1 MRLTSTPTILDNCAV
16 AVLRSGPEAW
26 LRRWPRR
33 PSASLQ
39 LVCLPH
45 AGGGASGYRAW
56 SALLPPAVELLVVQY
71 PGREDR
77 FTEPIPEDMATL
89 VAGIADALTVAL
101 DRPYVLFGH
110 SMGSAVAYEVARA
123 LAERG
128 HPAPRRLVASGR
140 VAPVRAL
147 GGDLHRG
154 DDEALAAE
162 LTRLGGTHTEI
173 LADRE
178 LRRAVLGYVR
188 GDYRIVETYEP
199 RTPEALTC
207 PISVFTGDADPEL
220 SPAQAAEWA
229 GLGAGAPDVE
239 VFPGGHF
246 YLGPHRTAVVEALL
260 RRIDPALAAVRPGI
274 PSTP

>member
-1 MRLTSTPTILDNCAV
+1 V
-16 AVLRSGPEAW
+16 AALKSGPEAW

-77 FTEPIPEDMATL
+77 FAEPIPEDMATL
-89 VAGIADALTVAL
+89 AAGIADALAVAL

-110 SMGSAVAYEVARA
+110 SMGSAVAYEVARE
-123 LAERG
+123 LVERG

-162 LTRLGGTHTEI
+162 LRRLGGTDAEI
-173 LADRE
+173 LADGE

-188 GDYRIVETYEP
+188 GDYRIIETYRP
-199 RTPEALTC
+199 RPPAVLDC
-207 PISVFTGDADPEL
+207 PITAFTGDADPEL
-220 SPAQAAEWA
+220 SPAEAARWA
-229 GLGAGAPDVE
+229 TLGTGEADVA

-246 YLGPHRTAVVEALL
+246 YLGPHRAAVVEALL
-260 RRIDPALAAVRPGI
+260 RRIDPALTSVRPGI